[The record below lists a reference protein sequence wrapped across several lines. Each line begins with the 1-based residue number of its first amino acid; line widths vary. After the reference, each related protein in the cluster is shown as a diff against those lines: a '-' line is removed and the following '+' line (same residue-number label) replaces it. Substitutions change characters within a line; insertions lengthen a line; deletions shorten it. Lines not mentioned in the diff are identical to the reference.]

1 MSEFAPRYPVTPGD
15 QSTAT
20 FGPTPSQTVG
30 PYWKIGLDWG
40 RDGANVVPEDTP
52 GRVAVR
58 ITVLDGQREP
68 IADAMI
74 ETWQADPEGR
84 YGTDGSGVPGF
95 RGLARSAADETGT
108 AAVHTV
114 VPGPVDDEAPHLLVG
129 IFARGMLDR
138 LYTRMYFPEHVD
150 AHASDPVLTALPE
163 LQRAKLVA
171 QKSDDGYTWT
181 VYVQDTDPNG
191 VETPFFAI

>member
-30 PYWKIGLDWG
+30 PYWKIGLDRG
-40 RDGANVVPEDTP
+40 ADGESIVPEGTA
-52 GRVAVR
+52 GRVTVR
-58 ITVLDGQREP
+58 ITVLDGQRTP

-84 YGTDGSGVPGF
+84 YGTDSF
-95 RGLARSAADETGT
+95 RGIARSAADDTGT

-114 VPGPVDDEAPHLLVG
+114 VPGAVGDEAPHLLVG

-138 LYTRMYFPEHVD
+138 LYTRMYFPEHRD
-150 AHASDPVLTALPE
+150 AHVADPVLAQLPE
-163 LQRAKLVA
+163 SQRAKLVA
-171 QKSDDGYTWT
+171 EKSDDGYTWT